1 VYPHPLVRTHPNSG
15 KRILYLD
22 ASTEVEV
29 VGLPAGEGEALIA
42 ELREHIAQER
52 IRYTHRWRV
61 GDIVYWDNQ
70 AVLHSRSAFDPGSRR
85 VLKRISLA
93 GSRPF

>member
-1 VYPHPLVRTHPNSG
+1 MRTHPGSG
-15 KRILYLD
+15 KKILYLD
-22 ASTEVEV
+22 ATTEVEV
-29 VGLPAGEGEALIA
+29 IA
-42 ELREHIAQER
+42 ELRAHIQSAQLS
-52 IRYTHRWRV
+52 YTHRWAV

-70 AVLHSRSAFDPGSRR
+70 AVLYARSAFDPSSRR